1 MISTKCIRRAL
12 RLSLAA
18 GVSAASI
25 SGGASALEIKEAI
38 RLVVETHPE
47 ISKAES
53 NKQAI
58 EFELDAARG
67 RYLPSIDLEGRGGV
81 GARDGSSSSAR
92 SAEADALAGWEARA
106 TLRQT
111 LFDGFAIDS
120 EVERQGYRIDGA
132 ASRVLERSEFLG
144 LEGARVYID
153 FLRLQALVGLAQEN
167 LSYHRGKLGEIQQGA
182 NSGVLS
188 EADLQQAR
196 ERVLSAENSLT
207 LAQLDLENGRI
218 AFIDVV
224 GMPPEG
230 LSQPGAL
237 GGALP
242 TSLNDALDTSRATNP
257 RILFAQSDIGASE
270 AEYRGS
276 NSPFFPQVSLEA
288 YGRASDDASFQRG
301 TDREA
306 WAGVVVRYNLN
317 GGIDSAN
324 RQSQL
329 RRVSQSRSAL
339 HEQVR
344 FVEREVRTSWALLE
358 SERRRLPLLESELAS
373 SRRLLDLY
381 QREFEVGQRTL
392 LDLLNTRNA
401 VYQAEIDLAS
411 GRYVELYAQY
421 RVLGAMGALLPALG
435 IQPPV
440 DTVAYGAVNTGAPA
454 VKDYDDE
461 PRTDPWTPGS
471 SLFGGGDGQPER

>member
-1 MISTKCIRRAL
+1 MS
-12 RLSLAA
+12 LSV
-18 GVSAASI
+18 GVAVASL
-25 SGGASALEIKEAI
+25 SGGASAMDLVEAV

-47 ISKAES
+47 INKASS

-58 EFELDAARG
+58 EFELDQARG
-67 RYLPSIDLEGRGGV
+67 RYLPSVDLEVRGGV

-92 SAEADALAGWEARA
+92 DAEHNPLFGAEGRA
-106 TLRQT
+106 TLTQMV
-111 LFDGFAIDS
+111 FDGGAVDS
-120 EVERQGYRIDGA
+120 DVEMQGYRIDGA
-132 ASRVLERSEFLG
+132 ASRVRERSEFLG

-153 FLRLQALVGLAQEN
+153 FLRVQSLVGLAEDN
-167 LSYHRGKLGEIQQGA
+167 LSYHRGKLAEIRQGA
-182 NSGVLS
+182 DSGVLS

-230 LSQPGAL
+230 LGDPAALNHLLPASLEAAL
-237 GGALP
+237 G
-242 TSLNDALDTSRATNP
+242 DARQANP
-257 RILFAQSDIGASE
+257 RIDFAQSDIGASE
-270 AEYRGS
+270 AMYRGS
-276 NSPFFPQVSLEA
+276 NAPFLPQVSLEA
-288 YGRASDDASFQRG
+288 YARTGKDVAFEHG
-301 TDREA
+301 TNREA

-317 GGIDSAN
+317 GGIDTAN
-324 RQSQL
+324 RQEQL
-329 RRVSQSRSAL
+329 RRVSESRSAL

-344 FVEREVRTSWALLE
+344 FVEKEVRISWAQLE

-381 QREFEVGQRTL
+381 QREFDVGQRTL

-421 RVLGAMGALLPALG
+421 RVLGSMGTLLASLG
-435 IQPPV
+435 VQPPV
-440 DTVAYGAVNTGAPA
+440 DSVAYAAQNTGAPA
-454 VKDYDDE
+454 VGTHDNE
-461 PRTDPWTPGS
+461 PRTDPWTPTSG
-471 SLFGGGDGQPER
+471 LFGGKQVEP